1 MGKMHY
7 KKVELYGTDLSQ
19 FDKDRCPL
27 NSTVHLLTVNQTVA
41 ITFLVNEFLKGD
53 TNQWLLSV
61 EEAEDLK
68 VKLKNFIA
76 YEKC

>member
-1 MGKMHY
+1 MQY

-27 NSTVHLLTVNQTVA
+27 NSTVHVLTVNEIVA
-41 ITFLVNEFLKGD
+41 LTFLIKEFLKND

-61 EEAEDLK
+61 EEAEDLR
-68 VKLKNFIA
+68 VKLKNIIA
-76 YEKC
+76 YEKI

>member
-1 MGKMHY
+1 MSKLQF
-7 KKVELYGTDLSQ
+7 KKIELYGTDLSQ
-19 FDKDRCPL
+19 FDKQRCPL
-27 NSTVHLLTVNQTVA
+27 NSTVHVLTVNQTVA
-41 ITFLVNEFLKGD
+41 ITFLVNQFLKCD
-53 TNQWLLSV
+53 INQWLLSV